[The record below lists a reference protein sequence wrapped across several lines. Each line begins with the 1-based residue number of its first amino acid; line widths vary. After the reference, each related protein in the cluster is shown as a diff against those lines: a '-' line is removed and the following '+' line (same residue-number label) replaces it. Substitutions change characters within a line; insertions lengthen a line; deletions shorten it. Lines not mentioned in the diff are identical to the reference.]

1 MIKEFKVY
9 YGGTPATQEQLDAIE
24 EIVVEQEI
32 GRVWEARIKIPI
44 CIGEDGS
51 WDGEDDPNYAEHARV
66 RVEARIGAGDFI
78 PLIDGRITDQDPG
91 LSTYPGSS
99 TLTLTVQ
106 DDTTLLH
113 REASSESF
121 SGNSDSEIAR
131 SIFDAAALGGEI
143 DVEDTGAPTDPNAVV
158 QRRGTPMQL
167 LRSIMSRR
175 FDFYAYVLPGAEP
188 GTSDC
193 CFKRLPESPDP
204 ALPDLVLTGAES
216 NISGFNIRRMSNRAS
231 AHEGASLNMDDMSVT
246 TASSSSADVVPPQGE
261 GATLAGESDIRIRRL
276 PPGIGDQ
283 TDLQEAADGAALDSS
298 FTVRAEGAVLPL
310 CYSAILSPYR
320 MVRARVSNSRYSG
333 NYVIFNVTHTLGISE
348 YTQSFSLRGNA
359 VAPAAGGGAS
369 GPAAAAAGAGA
380 ASVSF
385 NIQVDIF

>member
-9 YGGTPATQEQLDAIE
+9 YGGTPASQEQLDAIE

-32 GRVWEARIKIPI
+32 GRIWEARIKIPI
-44 CIGEDGS
+44 CIGENGS
-51 WDGEDDPNYAEHARV
+51 WDGEDDPNYAEHGRV
-66 RVEARIGAGDFI
+66 RVEARIGEGDFI

-91 LSTYPGSS
+91 LSAYPGNS
-99 TLTLTVQ
+99 TLILTVH

-121 SGNSDSEIAR
+121 TGDSDSEIAR
-131 SIFDAAALGGEI
+131 SIFAAATLGGEI
-143 DVEDTGAPTDPNAVV
+143 DIEDTGGPGNPNVVV

-167 LRSIMSRR
+167 LRSIMSRHR
-175 FDFYAYVLPGAEP
+175 DFYAYVLPGGEP

-204 ALPDLVLTGAES
+204 ELPDLVLTGPES
-216 NISGFNIRRMSNRAS
+216 NISAFNIRRMTNRAS
-231 AHEGASLNMDDMSVT
+231 VHEGSSLNMADMSIT
-246 TASSSSADVVPPQGE
+246 TAHASSTDVVPSEGE
-261 GATLAGESDIRIRRL
+261 GATLAGSSDIRSRRL

-283 TDLQEAADGAALDSS
+283 TDIQEAADGAALDSS
-298 FTVRAEGAVLPL
+298 FTLQAEGAVLPL
-310 CYSAILSPYR
+310 CFGAILSPYR

-333 NYVIFNVTHTLGISE
+333 NYVIFKVTHTLGISE

-359 VAPAAGGGAS
+359 VSPSAAGTS
-369 GPAAAAAGAGA
+369 GPAAAAGVAGS

-385 NIQVDIF
+385 NIQMGIF

>member
-44 CIGEDGS
+44 CIGPDGS
-51 WDGEDDPNYAEHARV
+51 WDVEDDPSYAEHERV
-66 RVEARIGAGDFI
+66 RVEVRIGDGDFI

-91 LSTYPGSS
+91 LSAYPGNS

-113 REASSESF
+113 REANSESF
-121 SGNSDSEIAR
+121 PGSSDSEIAR
-131 SIFDAAALGGEI
+131 SIFESATLGGEI
-143 DVEDTGAPTDPNAVV
+143 DVEDTGAPANPNAVV

-167 LRSIMSRR
+167 LRSIMSRHR
-175 FDFYAYVLPGAEP
+175 DFYAYVLPGADP

-204 ALPDLVLTGAES
+204 ALPDLVLTGPES
-216 NISGFNIRRMSNRAS
+216 NISAFNIRRMSNRAS
-231 AHEGASLNMDDMSVT
+231 SHEGASLNLNDMSVT
-246 TASSSSADVVPPQGE
+246 TASSSSADVVPPEGE
-261 GATLAGESDIRIRRL
+261 GATLAGGADIRTRRL

-283 TDLQEAADGAALDSS
+283 TDIQEAADGAAFDSS
-298 FTVRAEGAVLPL
+298 FTVRAEGTALPL
-310 CYSAILSPYR
+310 CFSAILSPYR

-333 NYVIFNVTHTLGISE
+333 NYVIFKVTHTLGISE
-348 YTQSFSLRGNA
+348 YTQSFSVRGNA
-359 VAPAAGGGAS
+359 VSPSADTAASDPAASAS
-369 GPAAAAAGAGA
+369 VVGA

>member
-66 RVEARIGAGDFI
+66 RVEARIGEGDFI

-91 LSTYPGSS
+91 LSAYPGSS

-121 SGNSDSEIAR
+121 PGDSDSEIAR
-131 SIFDAAALGGEI
+131 SIFNSAELGGEI
-143 DVEDTGAPTDPNAVV
+143 DVEDTGTPADPNAVV

-167 LRSIMSRR
+167 LRSIMSRHR
-175 FDFYAYVLPGAEP
+175 DFYAYVLPGAEP

-193 CFKRLPESPDP
+193 FLKRLPESPDP
-204 ALPDLVLTGAES
+204 ALPDLVLTGPES

-246 TASSSSADVVPPQGE
+246 TASSSSADVVPPEGE
-261 GATLAGESDIRIRRL
+261 GATPVGESDIRIRRL

-283 TDLQEAADGAALDSS
+283 TDLQEVADGAALDSS

-310 CYSAILSPYR
+310 CYGAILSPYR
-320 MVRARVSNSRYSG
+320 MVPARVSNSRYSG
-333 NYVIFNVTHTLGISE
+333 NYVIFKVTHTLGLSE
-348 YTQSFSLRGNA
+348 YTQSFTVRGNA
-359 VAPAAGGGAS
+359 VSPQTSPSAS
-369 GPAAAAAGAGA
+369 VPAAAAGVAGA